1 MGGIKKGAE
10 KERGR
15 NAEKPRSQA
24 RKIVCSFKEKE
35 RGSGGKTITSVTK
48 RYPSQTRHSKGRTL
62 SEYMT
67 KL

>member
-1 MGGIKKGAE
+1 MRKNPAPKREKLYAVLRRKRGA
-10 KERGR
+10 
-15 NAEKPRSQA
+15 AEAKRWQ
-24 RKIVCSFKEKE
+24 
-35 RGSGGKTITSVTK
+35 SVTK

>member
-1 MGGIKKGAE
+1 MGGIKRAQKRSGE
-10 KERGR
+10 EMRK
-15 NAEKPRSQA
+15 KPRSQA

-35 RGSGGKTITSVTK
+35 RDSGGKTMASVTK